1 MDHRE
6 AEIMALVEAISTEI
20 RLRQATAH
28 DAVIA
33 LAAALEAY
41 IRKTLPHHDAP
52 ELAAQVAI
60 EIFSQRVRMS
70 CAMAS
75 REPRRAHDWH

>member
-20 RLRQATAH
+20 QLRRATAH

-33 LAAALEAY
+33 LSAALEAY
-41 IRKTLPHHDAP
+41 IRKTVPHHDAP
-52 ELAAQVAI
+52 EFAAQVAV

-70 CAMAS
+70 RAIAS
-75 REPRRAHDWH
+75 REPRRAHDRH